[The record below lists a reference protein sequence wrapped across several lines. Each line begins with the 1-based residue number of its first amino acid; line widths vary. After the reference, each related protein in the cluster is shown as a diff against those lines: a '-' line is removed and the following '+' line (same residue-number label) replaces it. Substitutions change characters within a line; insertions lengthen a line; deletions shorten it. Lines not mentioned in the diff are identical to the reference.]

1 MKITD
6 SNMAGRIRFLI
17 NRIREKLWVK
27 PLVFSVLSMA
37 SVFCAGLADHAG
49 LERIVPGISTETVD
63 TLLSVMASGML
74 MMATFAVGSMVAAY
88 ASAANTASPRSF
100 PLVIADD
107 SSQKAL
113 SAFIGAFIFS
123 IVSLVSLTEGMFGKA
138 GVFVLFLMTLA
149 VFGMVIFT
157 FVRWMD
163 RIARLGRL
171 GNTIDKVETATADA
185 LIRCQKAAPTRGKRF
200 DPALV
205 SGREVFSDAVGY
217 VQRIDVGALQDWA
230 EKAGTRIHVAVQPGS
245 FVTPDRA
252 IAGVDNTHPAL
263 TDEDHCV
270 ICGAFQIGRERT
282 FDEDPRFGLVVL
294 SQIAGR
300 ALSPAV
306 NDPGTAIDIIGILVR
321 LFVRW
326 HRTGQEI
333 EDNGVIY
340 DRVAVPPLSVEDMFD
355 DAFTAIARDGSGSV
369 EVMIRLQ
376 KALKALAAAGDH
388 AMGRAAALHSQRALS
403 CARQSLI
410 LPEDLARV
418 RKIAGQLDPHSQS

>member
-1 MKITD
+1 
-6 SNMAGRIRFLI
+6 
-17 NRIREKLWVK
+17 
-27 PLVFSVLSMA
+27 MA
-37 SVFCAGLADHAG
+37 SVFGAGLADHTG

-100 PLVIADD
+100 SLVIADD

-123 IVSLVSLTEGMFGKA
+123 IVSLVALTEGVFGKA

-185 LIRCQKAAPTRGKRF
+185 LIRCQKAASTRVKRF

-205 SGREVFSDAVGY
+205 SGREVFSDVVGY

-230 EKAGTRIHVAVQPGS
+230 EKAGTRIHVAVEPGS

-263 TDEDHCV
+263 TGEDRRT
-270 ICGAFQIGRERT
+270 ICNAFQIGRERT

-300 ALSPAV
+300 AAV
-306 NDPGTAIDIIGILVR
+306 
-321 LFVRW
+321 
-326 HRTGQEI
+326 
-333 EDNGVIY
+333 
-340 DRVAVPPLSVEDMFD
+340 
-355 DAFTAIARDGSGSV
+355 
-369 EVMIRLQ
+369 
-376 KALKALAAAGDH
+376 
-388 AMGRAAALHSQRALS
+388 LHSQRALS
-403 CARQSLI
+403 CARKSLI

-418 RKIAGQLDPHSQS
+418 RKIADQLDSHRQS

>member
-1 MKITD
+1 MKIAD
-6 SNMAGRIRFLI
+6 SNIAGRLRFLM
-17 NRIREKLWVK
+17 NRIRERLWVK
-27 PLVFSVLSMA
+27 PLIFSVLSMT
-37 SVFCAGLADHAG
+37 SVFGASLADHTG
-49 LERIVPGISTETVD
+49 LERMVPGISTETVD

-123 IVSLVSLTEGMFGKA
+123 IVSLVALTEGVFGKA
-138 GVFVLFLMTLA
+138 GIFVLFLMTLA

-171 GNTIDKVETATADA
+171 GNTIDKVETATAAA
-185 LIRCQKAAPTRGKRF
+185 LIRCQKAASTHEKLF
-200 DPALV
+200 DPARTAC
-205 SGREVFSDAVGY
+205 REVFSDVVGY
-217 VQRIDVGALQDWA
+217 VQRIDVGELQDWA

-245 FVTPDRA
+245 FVTPERA
-252 IAGVDNTHPAL
+252 IACIENSRPAF
-263 TDEDHCV
+263 DDQDRRV
-270 ICGAFQIGRERT
+270 IYEAFQIGRERA

-321 LFVRW
+321 LFFEWEESEREAGDRDII
-326 HRTGQEI
+326 H
-333 EDNGVIY
+333 
-340 DRVAVPPLSVEDMFD
+340 DRVAVPPLSVQDMFD
-355 DAFTAIARDGSGSV
+355 DAFTAISRDGSGSV

-376 KALKALAAAGDH
+376 KALTSLAAAGDNT
-388 AMGRAAALHSQRALS
+388 MCRAAVRHSKRALFH
-403 CARQSLI
+403 AEKALVM
-410 LPEDLARV
+410 PEDLAYV
-418 RKIAGQLDPHSQS
+418 RKIADQLGKNRET

>member
-205 SGREVFSDAVGY
+205 SGREVFSDGVGY

-230 EKAGTRIHVAVQPGS
+230 EKAGTRIHVALQPGS

-252 IAGVDNTHPAL
+252 IACIENNDSAID
-263 TDEDHCV
+263 DEDCRV
-270 ICGAFQIGRERT
+270 ISEAFQIGRERT